1 MEWDISSSA
10 DPRPQ
15 IPVNRPTEP
24 AHNSYET
31 QPQGES
37 TPASA
42 TDSRLDS
49 AGAWLPRVRLRTR
62 FLLSM
67 LLITAALTSTSL
79 LLVQRSIRNN
89 VRQSIAVNLR
99 NSVAAFQDFRHE
111 RETMLTSDVALLA
124 DLPITRAIMTS
135 PDPVTIQDA
144 SQSISQIAA
153 SDLFVM
159 VDRNGRVV
167 ALHTKTPGLTRAAA
181 EKYFQMSLDD
191 DRGETSH
198 WWLGEHHLYQTFV
211 EPIYR
216 GSRTDGTLLGFLV
229 IGYEIN
235 DRLAAQV
242 SKIAGSQVA
251 FSSGNEIV
259 ATTLSPEQAQGGG
272 MQDLIAGSAHDDPR
286 DIDIGNERFLA
297 TSLVLS
303 GSSSARVR
311 LSVLG
316 SYDQATKFVDQL
328 NRYLVLLGLTAI
340 LVGSGLVF
348 FISHTF
354 TRPLG
359 NLVGGVRALEG
370 GDYHHPLDSSGG
382 DEVAELTRTF
392 DRMRASLLKSQRDL
406 LESEQLATIG
416 RMASSISHDL
426 RHSLAAIVANSEFL
440 CDSHLT
446 PVQREELYQEVR
458 SGVNLMTDL
467 IDSLLEFARTRESM
481 TPANANVA
489 ETIQRSVLAVRL
501 HPRHHN
507 RSIDVLCGVQV
518 TGWFDQRKL
527 ERALY
532 NLLLNACEAAPPQSG
547 IVEVTAAEVGGRIT
561 ISVADNG
568 PGIAE
573 SIRDRLFHPFVSYGK
588 ENGTGLGLAVVQKIV
603 QDHGGEIEVERTA
616 QGRTVFRI
624 VLPGRTQDESRNTG
638 ELAAEA
644 SSPVPAV
651 RNHARQNSVSHPGP

>member
-1 MEWDISSSA
+1 MNLPLEPVHYSS
-10 DPRPQ
+10 
-15 IPVNRPTEP
+15 
-24 AHNSYET
+24 
-31 QPQGES
+31 QP
-37 TPASA
+37 
-42 TDSRLDS
+42 DS
-49 AGAWLPRVRLRTR
+49 ANWLLPRLRLRTR

-67 LLITAALTSTSL
+67 LLITAALTTTSL
-79 LLVQRSIRNN
+79 FLVQRSIRNN

-144 SQSISQIAA
+144 SQDISQIAA

-159 VDRNGRVV
+159 VDRKGQVV
-167 ALHTKTPGLTRAAA
+167 AVHTKTPGFTKEAA
-181 EKYFQMSLDD
+181 EKYFQQSLDEE
-191 DRGETSH
+191 RGETSH
-198 WWLGEHHLYQTFV
+198 WWLGDHHLYQTFIQ
-211 EPIYR
+211 PIYR

-229 IGYEIN
+229 IGYEID
-235 DRLAAQV
+235 DRLAAEV
-242 SKIAGSQVA
+242 SKVAGSQVA
-251 FSSGNEIV
+251 FSCGNEIV
-259 ATTLSPEQAQGGG
+259 GTTLMPTQTEGGSIEA
-272 MQDLIAGSAHDDPR
+272 LIAGTAHDDPR
-286 DIDIGNERFLA
+286 DVEIGSERFLA

-303 GSSSARVR
+303 GSRSTPVR

-328 NRYLVLLGLTAI
+328 NRYLLLLGLAAI
-340 LVGSGLVF
+340 IVGSVLVF
-348 FISHTF
+348 VISHTF

-359 NLVGGVRALEG
+359 SLVAGVRALEG
-370 GDYHHPLDSSGG
+370 GDFHHPLDSRGG
-382 DEVAELTRTF
+382 DEVAELTRAF

-458 SGVNLMTDL
+458 TGVNLMTDL
-467 IDSLLEFARTRESM
+467 IDSLLEFARTRESLN
-481 TPANANVA
+481 PAYANVA

-507 RSIDVLCGVQV
+507 RAIAVLCGTQV
-518 TGWFDQRKL
+518 SGWFDQRKL

-532 NLLLNACEAAPPQSG
+532 NLLLNACEAAPPLG
-547 IVEVTAAEVGGRIT
+547 GTVEVTAAEVAGTIT

-573 SIRDRLFHPFVSYGK
+573 SIQDRLFHPFVSYGK

-603 QDHGGEIEVERTA
+603 QDHGGEIVVERTV

-624 VLPGRTQDESRNTG
+624 VLPGRLQESFHS
-638 ELAAEA
+638 A
-644 SSPVPAV
+644 SDNAVVVSSLVPAQ
-651 RNHARQNSVSHPGP
+651 REDARQNSISHPGP

>member
-1 MEWDISSSA
+1 M
-10 DPRPQ
+10 PR
-15 IPVNRPTEP
+15 
-24 AHNSYET
+24 
-31 QPQGES
+31 
-37 TPASA
+37 
-42 TDSRLDS
+42 L
-49 AGAWLPRVRLRTR
+49 RLRTR

-67 LLITAALTSTSL
+67 LLITTGLTTTSL
-79 LLVQRSIRNN
+79 LLVQRSIRSN

-111 RETMLTSDVALLA
+111 RETMLTSDAALLA

-144 SQSISQIAA
+144 SQDISQIAT

-159 VDRNGRVV
+159 VDRGGRVV
-167 ALHTKTPGLTRAAA
+167 ALHTKTPGFTKEAA
-181 EKYFQMSLDD
+181 ERYFQQSFDD
-191 DRGETSH
+191 DRGESSH
-198 WWLGEHHLYQTFV
+198 WWLGDHHLYQAFI

-216 GSRTDGTLLGFLV
+216 GSRADGTLLGFLV

-235 DRLAAQV
+235 DRLAAEV
-242 SKIAGSQVA
+242 SKVAGSQVA
-251 FSSGNEIV
+251 FSCGNEIV
-259 ATTLSPEQAQGGG
+259 GTTLTPAQVRGGSI
-272 MQDLIAGSAHDDPR
+272 QQLIAGSAQDDPG
-286 DIDIGNERFLA
+286 DISRGTEKDIEIGSERFLA

-303 GSSSARVR
+303 GSRPIPVR

-316 SYDQATKFVDQL
+316 SYDQATKFLDQL
-328 NRYLVLLGLTAI
+328 NRYLLLLGLAAI

-348 FISHTF
+348 FTSHTF

-359 NLVGGVRALEG
+359 NLVAGVRALEG
-370 GDYHHPLDSSGG
+370 GDSHHPLDPRGG
-382 DEVAELTRTF
+382 DEVAELTRAF
-392 DRMRASLLKSQRDL
+392 DRMRTSLLKSQHDL

-446 PVQREELYQEVR
+446 PLQREELYQEVR

-467 IDSLLEFARTRESM
+467 IDSLLEFARTRESLS
-481 TPANANVA
+481 PGHANVA

-501 HPRHHN
+501 NPRHHS
-507 RSIDVLCGVQV
+507 RSIDVLCAAQV
-518 TGWFDQRKL
+518 AGWFDQRKL

-532 NLLLNACEAAPPQSG
+532 NLILNACEAAPG
-547 IVEVTAAEVGGRIT
+547 VGGTVEVTAAEVAGSIT

-573 SIRDRLFHPFVSYGK
+573 SIRERLFHPFVSYGK
-588 ENGTGLGLAVVQKIV
+588 ENGTGLGLAVVLKIV
-603 QDHGGEIEVERTA
+603 QDHGGEIVVERTA

-624 VLPGRTQDESRNTG
+624 VLPGRLQDASRNGNSDEEPGVDT
-638 ELAAEA
+638 A
-644 SSPVPAV
+644 SLVPARRDDAR
-651 RNHARQNSVSHPGP
+651 RNSISNPGP

>member
-1 MEWDISSSA
+1 
-10 DPRPQ
+10 
-15 IPVNRPTEP
+15 
-24 AHNSYET
+24 
-31 QPQGES
+31 
-37 TPASA
+37 
-42 TDSRLDS
+42 
-49 AGAWLPRVRLRTR
+49 
-62 FLLSM
+62 M
-67 LLITAALTSTSL
+67 LLITTGLTTTSL
-79 LLVQRSIRNN
+79 LLVQRSIRSN
-89 VRQSIAVNLR
+89 VRQSIAVNLQ
-99 NSVAAFQDFRHE
+99 NSVAAFQDFRRE
-111 RETMLTSDVALLA
+111 RENMLTSEVALVA
-124 DLPITRAIMTS
+124 TLPIMQAYMAS

-144 SQSISQIAA
+144 SQDVWQNARSS
-153 SDLFVM
+153 SDLFVL
-159 VDRNGRVV
+159 VDRNGKVI
-167 ALHTKTPGLTRAAA
+167 ALHTKTPGFTKEAA
-181 EKYFQMSLDD
+181 EKYFQQSLDE
-191 DRGETSH
+191 DRAESSH
-198 WWLGEHHLYQTFV
+198 WWLGEHHLYQAFI

-216 GSRTDGTLLGFLV
+216 GSKADGILLGFLV

-235 DRLAAQV
+235 DRLAQRV
-242 SKIAGSQVA
+242 SKVAGSQVA
-251 FSSGNEIV
+251 FSCGNEIV
-259 ATTLSPEQAQGGG
+259 GTTLMQAQVEAGSIR
-272 MQDLIAGSAHDDPR
+272 DLIEGSVHDDPR
-286 DIDIGNERFLA
+286 DIEIGNERFLA

-303 GSSSARVR
+303 SSGETPVR

-328 NRYLVLLGLTAI
+328 NRYLLLLGLAAI

-359 NLVGGVRALEG
+359 SLVAGVRALEG
-370 GDYHHPLDSSGG
+370 GDFYHPLDPRGG
-382 DEVAELTRTF
+382 DEVAELTRAF
-392 DRMRASLLKSQRDL
+392 DRMRASLLKTQRDL

-458 SGVNLMTDL
+458 TGVNLMTDL
-467 IDSLLEFARTRESM
+467 IDSLLEFARTRESLN
-481 TPANANVA
+481 PAYASVS

-507 RSIDVLCGVQV
+507 RSIDVLCGVHV
-518 TGWFDQRKL
+518 SGWFDQRKL

-532 NLLLNACEAAPPQSG
+532 NLLLNACEAAPPLG
-547 IVEVTAAEVGGRIT
+547 GKVEITAGEVAGSIA

-573 SIRDRLFHPFVSYGK
+573 SIRERLFHPFVSFGK

-603 QDHGGEIEVERTA
+603 QDHGGEIAVERTT

-624 VLPGRTQDESRNTG
+624 VLPGRGQIISSSAGES
-638 ELAAEA
+638 AAQVP
-644 SSPVPAV
+644 SLVPVQ
-651 RNHARQNSVSHPGP
+651 REDARQNSILHPGP

>member
-1 MEWDISSSA
+1 VPLSA
-10 DPRPQ
+10 Q
-15 IPVNRPTEP
+15 
-24 AHNSYET
+24 A
-31 QPQGES
+31 S
-37 TPASA
+37 TPESA
-42 TDSRLDS
+42 
-49 AGAWLPRVRLRTR
+49 AGLLPRLRLRTR

-67 LLITAALTSTSL
+67 LLLTTGLTTTSL
-79 LLVQRSIRNN
+79 LLVQRSIRSN

-99 NSVAAFQDFRHE
+99 HSVAAFQDFRHE
-111 RETMLTSDVALLA
+111 RETMLTSEVALVA
-124 DLPITRAIMTS
+124 DLPITRAYMAS

-144 SQSISQIAA
+144 SQDVWQNARSS
-153 SDLFVM
+153 SDLFAL
-159 VDRNGRVV
+159 VDRSGKVV
-167 ALHTKTPGLTRAAA
+167 ALHTKTPGFTKAAA
-181 EKYFQMSLDD
+181 EKYFQQSLDE
-191 DRGETSH
+191 DRGESSH
-198 WWLGEHHLYQTFV
+198 WWLGDHHLYQTFI

-235 DRLAAQV
+235 DRLAAEV
-242 SKIAGSQVA
+242 SKVAGGQVA
-251 FSSGNEIV
+251 FSCGNEIV
-259 ATTLSPEQAQGGG
+259 ATTLTPAQAEAGSIR
-272 MQDLIAGSAHDDPR
+272 DLIEGSVHDDPR
-286 DIDIGNERFLA
+286 DVEIGSERFLA

-303 GSSSARVR
+303 GSRETPVR

-328 NRYLVLLGLTAI
+328 NRYLLLLGLAAI

-359 NLVGGVRALEG
+359 SLVAGVRALEG
-370 GDYHHPLDSSGG
+370 GDFHHPLDPRGG
-382 DEVAELTRTF
+382 DEVAELTRAF
-392 DRMRASLLKSQRDL
+392 DRMRTSLLKSQRDL

-467 IDSLLEFARTRESM
+467 IDSLLEFARTRESLN
-481 TPANANVA
+481 PAYANIS
-489 ETIQRSVLAVRL
+489 ETIQRAVLAVRL

-518 TGWFDQRKL
+518 SGWFDQRKL

-532 NLLLNACEAAPPQSG
+532 NLLLNACDAAPPLG
-547 IVEVTAAEVGGRIT
+547 GKVEVTAAEVAGSIT

-573 SIRDRLFHPFVSYGK
+573 SIRERLFHPFVSFGK

-603 QDHGGEIEVERTA
+603 QDHGGEIVVERTV
-616 QGRTVFRI
+616 QGRTIFRI
-624 VLPGRTQDESRNTG
+624 VLPGRAQLTSRNSG
-638 ELAAEA
+638 EAGSDVPSL
-644 SSPVPAV
+644 VPAQ
-651 RNHARQNSVSHPGP
+651 RDDARQNSISHPGP

>member
-1 MEWDISSSA
+1 
-10 DPRPQ
+10 
-15 IPVNRPTEP
+15 
-24 AHNSYET
+24 
-31 QPQGES
+31 
-37 TPASA
+37 
-42 TDSRLDS
+42 
-49 AGAWLPRVRLRTR
+49 
-62 FLLSM
+62 M
-67 LLITAALTSTSL
+67 LLITTCLTTTSL
-79 LLVQRSIRNN
+79 LLVQRSIRSN
-89 VRQSIAVNLR
+89 VRQSIAVNLK

-144 SQSISQIAA
+144 SQNISQIAA
-153 SDLFVM
+153 SDLFVL
-159 VDRNGRVV
+159 VDRGGQVV
-167 ALHTKTPGLTRAAA
+167 ALHTKTPGFTKEAA
-181 EKYFQMSLDD
+181 EKYFQQSLDE

-198 WWLGEHHLYQTFV
+198 WWLGEHHLYQTFI

-235 DRLAAQV
+235 DRLAAEV
-242 SKIAGSQVA
+242 SKVAGSQVA
-251 FSSGNEIV
+251 FSCGNEIV
-259 ATTLSPEQAQGGG
+259 GTTLMPAQTEGGSI
-272 MQDLIAGSAHDDPR
+272 QDLIAGSVHDEPKDVE
-286 DIDIGNERFLA
+286 IGSERFLA

-303 GSSSARVR
+303 GSRPTPVR

-328 NRYLVLLGLTAI
+328 NRYLVLLGLAAI

-359 NLVGGVRALEG
+359 SLVAGVRALEG
-370 GDYHHPLDSSGG
+370 GDFHHPLDPRGG
-382 DEVAELTRTF
+382 DEVAELTRAF
-392 DRMRASLLKSQRDL
+392 DRMRTSLLKSQRDL

-458 SGVNLMTDL
+458 TGVNLMTDL
-467 IDSLLEFARTRESM
+467 IDSLLEFARTRESLN
-481 TPANANVA
+481 PAFASVA

-507 RSIDVLCGVQV
+507 RAIDVLCSVQV
-518 TGWFDQRKL
+518 SGWFDQRKL

-532 NLLLNACEAAPPQSG
+532 NLLLNACEAAPPLG
-547 IVEVTAAEVGGRIT
+547 GKVDVTAAEVAGSIT

-573 SIRDRLFHPFVSYGK
+573 SIRERLFHPFVSFGK
-588 ENGTGLGLAVVQKIV
+588 ENGTGLGLAVVHKIV
-603 QDHGGEIEVERTA
+603 QDHGGEIVVERTA
-616 QGRTVFRI
+616 QGKTVFRI
-624 VLPGRTQDESRNTG
+624 VLPQRAQDTPRG
-638 ELAAEA
+638 A
-644 SSPVPAV
+644 SEPDADMSSLVPAQ
-651 RNHARQNSVSHPGP
+651 REETRQNSISHPGP